1 MKKNLPVTDKEIT
14 FDNPLISTTDLK
26 GIITSFNREFEYV
39 SGFSADE
46 LMNVNHNVI
55 RHPDMPPAAFADLWS
70 TVKSGKHW
78 MGMVKNR
85 TKTGDFY
92 WVDAYVTPIFD
103 GDKVIGYESVRS
115 KPKKQEIKRAQQL
128 YKQIN
133 EGKKPKLGNVFTR
146 LSLKNKTTLS
156 VVLSSIVASVV
167 NQISTIQQL
176 PFYLPV
182 VIAVLGGLA
191 SFLLLKNW
199 VFASLD
205 RAIKEAN
212 DEVNNPLMGMVYTGA
227 DDEVA
232 QLVLVNKLLQARLNT
247 ILVRMKDSAGSIDK
261 SAGDTYQSQQS
272 IMESINSQAS
282 QTEQVATAMT
292 EMSSTIQ
299 ELARNASLASQS
311 ANQVDDLTQQSM
323 TKSETAVKGLTSL
336 DRAFDT
342 ISDYIKTLESD
353 SSAINPIVDVISN
366 IAEQTNLLALNAAI
380 EAARAG
386 DHGRGFAVVA
396 DEVRSLATRTQESTQ
411 EISNLISKLDSSVVK
426 VVKGMETTKDTA
438 SSSRQDIQGSIDSV
452 SSIKESVEKLNEL
465 NTLIATAVE
474 EQSAVSENINK
485 NVVRISSDAEMVVS
499 NANKVNVHAE
509 NLAQESQN
517 LLNMITRFSSR

>member
-1 MKKNLPVTDKEIT
+1 MKKNLPVTDKEVT
-14 FDNPLISTTDLK
+14 FENPLISTTDLK
-26 GIITSFNREFEYV
+26 GIITGFNKEFEYV
-39 SGFSADE
+39 SAFTADE
-46 LMNVNHNVI
+46 LMNVNHNLI

-78 MGMVKNR
+78 MGIVKNR
-85 TKTGDFY
+85 TKHGDFY

-103 GDKVIGYESVRS
+103 GDEVIGYESVRS
-115 KPKKQEIKRAQQL
+115 KPKQEEIKRAEQL

-156 VVLSSIVASVV
+156 VVLSAIVVSGL
-167 NQISTIQQL
+167 NQINALQQL
-176 PFYLPV
+176 PYYLPAI
-182 VIAVLGGLA
+182 IAILGGIGA
-191 SFLLLKNW
+191 YLLLKNW

-205 RAIKEAN
+205 RAIIEAT

-227 DDEVA
+227 DDEVS
-232 QLVLVNKLLQARLNT
+232 QLVLVNKLLQARLKT
-247 ILVRMKDSAGSIDK
+247 ILVRMKDSAGNIDK
-261 SAGDTYQSQQS
+261 SASDTYQSQQS
-272 IMESINSQAS
+272 IMESINSQAT
-282 QTEQVATAMT
+282 QTELVATAMT

-299 ELARNASLASQS
+299 EVARNASLASQS
-311 ANQVDDLTQQSM
+311 ANHVDDLTHQSM
-323 TKSETAVKGLTSL
+323 AKSETAVKGLTSL

-342 ISDYIKTLESD
+342 ISEYIKTLESD

-426 VVKGMETTKDTA
+426 VVKGMQTTKDTA
-438 SSSRQDIQGSIDSV
+438 NASREDIQGSISSV
-452 SSIKESVEKLNEL
+452 SSINDSVEQLNEL

-474 EQSAVSENINK
+474 EQSAVSEDINK

-499 NANKVNVHAE
+499 NAHKVNLHAE
-509 NLAQESQN
+509 NLAKESQN
-517 LLNMITRFSSR
+517 LLNMITRFSAR

>member
-1 MKKNLPVTDKEIT
+1 MKQNLPVTDKEVS
-14 FDNPLISTTDLK
+14 FEQPLISTTDLK
-26 GIITSFNREFEYV
+26 GSITSFNDVFRQV
-39 SGFSADE
+39 SGFNSDE
-46 LMNVNHNVI
+46 LMYVNHNVI

-78 MGMVKNR
+78 MGIVKNR
-85 TKTGDFY
+85 TKSGEYY

-103 GDKVIGYESVRS
+103 GDKVIGYESVRT
-115 KPKKQEIKRAQQL
+115 KPQKQDVLRAEKL

-133 EGKKPKLGNVFTR
+133 EGKKPKLGNVLSR
-146 LSLKNKTTLS
+146 LSMKKKTNLA
-156 VVLSSIVASVV
+156 VVLSVIVSSLLTQAPA
-167 NQISTIQQL
+167 IQQL
-176 PFYLPV
+176 PFFLPV
-182 VIAVLGGLA
+182 VIAILGGSA
-191 SFLLLKNW
+191 TYLLFKNW
-199 VFASLD
+199 IFVSLD
-205 RAIKEAN
+205 RAMKEAAE
-212 DEVNNPLMGMVYTGA
+212 EVNNSLMEMVYTGA
-227 DDEVA
+227 NDEIG
-232 QLVLVNKLLQARLNT
+232 QLVLVNKLLHAKLNT

-272 IMESINSQAS
+272 IMESITSQAS

-299 ELARNASLASQS
+299 EVARNASLASES
-311 ANQVDDLTQQSM
+311 ANHADELTQQSM
-323 TKSETAVKGLTSL
+323 AKSETAVKGLTSL
-336 DRAFDT
+336 DRAFDS
-342 ISDYIKTLESD
+342 ISDYINTLESD

-426 VVKGMETTKDTA
+426 VVKGMETTKETA
-438 SSSRQDIQGSIDSV
+438 ISSRHDIQGSIDSV
-452 SSIKESVEKLNEL
+452 SSIKASVEKLNEL
-465 NTLIATAVE
+465 NTMIATAVE
-474 EQSAVSENINK
+474 EQSAVSEDINQ
-485 NVVRISSDAEMVVS
+485 NVVKISSDAETVVS
-499 NANKVNVHAE
+499 NANKVNEHAE